1 MHLILGTFLEILG
14 LGLWL
19 AAGLVPVLRMATIR
33 RGSAEVSLYL
43 TWMGIIRLHR
53 RSFGPV
59 KDARTVRLPENPD
72 ESIIELATEDGWKPL
87 PHPRMRQQLTPE
99 QLGGLIERYIEVGG
113 TPNLSLPLR
122 DRMSMMINFAL
133 FFPLGTVSIFAGALL
148 AIGGAK

>member
-1 MHLILGTFLEILG
+1 
-14 LGLWL
+14 
-19 AAGLVPVLRMATIR
+19 
-33 RGSAEVSLYL
+33 
-43 TWMGIIRLHR
+43 
-53 RSFGPV
+53 
-59 KDARTVRLPENPD
+59 
-72 ESIIELATEDGWKPL
+72 
-87 PHPRMRQQLTPE
+87 MRQQLTPE